1 MLLLVG
7 GDVEVPRTLKW
18 GAPSQKTDDLDACQP
33 YHMINTLDGAWID
46 PSPCWPC
53 GYHAEGVHMP
63 CNNPEENESACFQH
77 VGSLSLIH
85 I

>member
-33 YHMINTLDGAWID
+33 YHMINMLDGA
-46 PSPCWPC
+46 
-53 GYHAEGVHMP
+53 
-63 CNNPEENESACFQH
+63 
-77 VGSLSLIH
+77 
-85 I
+85 